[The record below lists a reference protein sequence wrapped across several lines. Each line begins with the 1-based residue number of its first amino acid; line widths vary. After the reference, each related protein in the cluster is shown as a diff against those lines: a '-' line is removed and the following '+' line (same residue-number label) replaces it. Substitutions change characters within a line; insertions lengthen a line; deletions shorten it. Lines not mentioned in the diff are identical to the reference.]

1 MTTTSSEHIQKMMN
15 GSAETV
21 SSPTVAK
28 ALRMTAPLV
37 GVGVWVPFLCK
48 NGGEEEKYKNTKRC
62 AHLSIVHS
70 PSNVFARQLCMLASW
85 CTIISS
91 SIATLTTYLF
101 NWSFTYSNPT
111 PLQKDTLP
119 RFCGLTCGRWCRPAA
134 MSTAWCQWTW
144 YPHWSGWFG
153 VSAVGCTLPSL
164 QRWKQQ
170 GKVWDTHTHTHS
182 HTHTHTHTHRY
193 E

>member
-1 MTTTSSEHIQKMMN
+1 MILIFFNIKSYSRSVNMTTTSSEHIQKMMN

-111 PLQKDTLP
+111 PLQKRHVATVLWPYVWQMVQACRNVYSVMPVDLISALVGLVWC
-119 RFCGLTCGRWCRPAA
+119 FCGGLYPTVFAA
-134 MSTAWCQWTW
+134 VEA
-144 YPHWSGWFG
+144 
-153 VSAVGCTLPSL
+153 A
-164 QRWKQQ
+164 R
-170 GKVWDTHTHTHS
+170 
-182 HTHTHTHTHRY
+182 
-193 E
+193 